1 MRSNGRLLLLLLL
14 LLLACA
20 PKTDPNEV
28 VLWTAFEGE
37 EEVTLRAV
45 VAEYQQASG
54 GKVTVLKVPFAGFQ
68 RKMLIAGPARQGPDL
83 LLGPHDWIGQL
94 CTAQLL
100 APAPASL
107 ISADDADFY
116 DIAKR
121 CVSFDGGIYSVPL
134 MMECVVLARN
144 TALTP
149 DKPATL
155 EQLVTAAEAT
165 QQANPGVMG
174 FAYQMKNYYFTGAFM
189 AGFGANFMAPFDQPE
204 LDLEAINFATPEGIA
219 GASWISDLAQG
230 HKENLVPMD
239 MTNDLAVELFLKGKL
254 GMILCG
260 PWNLGS
266 IRGSGIAYELQPL
279 PAGPQGPSSPFVGVT
294 GLMLSRF
301 STDKPGVQ
309 EFMAYM
315 ASPEVTARLC
325 KAAGRA
331 PARKET
337 AARLKQI
344 VTEPEVARDLDLFS
358 TAAQN
363 GTPMPNHP
371 AVGAAFWSSMES
383 AFELILKGQV
393 GIEEEL
399 QETTERVR
407 AKIRFMTE

>member
-1 MRSNGRLLLLLLL
+1 MRSTGRLLLYFLL

-37 EEVTLRAV
+37 EEITLRTV
-45 VAEYQQASG
+45 VAEYQQSSG
-54 GKVTVLKVPFAGFQ
+54 VKVTVLKVPFAGFQ

-100 APAPASL
+100 APAPTDL
-107 ISADDADFY
+107 ISADNPSFY

-121 CVSFDGGIYSVPL
+121 CVSFDGAIYSVPL

-144 TALTP
+144 TSLVPTRP
-149 DKPATL
+149 ETL
-155 EQLVTAAEAT
+155 AQLVGVAKASQER
-165 QQANPGVMG
+165 NPGVMG

-189 AGFGANFMAPFDQPE
+189 AGFGADFMAPFDQPE
-204 LDLEAINFATPEGIA
+204 LDLDAINFATPQAIA
-219 GASWISDLAQG
+219 GATWISDLAEG
-230 HKENLVPMD
+230 HTENLVPLD

-266 IRGSGIAYELQPL
+266 IRSSGIAYELQPL
-279 PAGPQGPSSPFVGVT
+279 PAGPAGKSSPFVGVT

-301 STDKPGVQ
+301 STEKPGVK
-309 EFMAYM
+309 EFMTYM

-331 PARKET
+331 PARQET

-344 VTEPEVARDLDLFS
+344 VTEADVARDLDLFS

-393 GIEEEL
+393 EIEQEL
-399 QETTERVR
+399 QDTTERVR